1 MSNVCS
7 IPFDDHYLLHLHEIG
22 KGRRETSVSFYTCN
36 LQLHMHLSSLSLSLS
51 HTHTHTHAAADTNEE
66 GLASTL
72 EAIAK
77 LPPSNKDT
85 LAYLIL
91 HLQRVAYHST
101 ANKMPLANLV
111 TVFAPTVVGNGS
123 AKPTDADLLRDAKQ
137 QPKVS
142 VFQENDSLS
151 LILWP

>member
-1 MSNVCS
+1 
-7 IPFDDHYLLHLHEIG
+7 
-22 KGRRETSVSFYTCN
+22 
-36 LQLHMHLSSLSLSLS
+36 MHIL
-51 HTHTHTHAAADTNEE
+51 AAADTNEE

-91 HLQRVAYHST
+91 HLQRVAYYST

-111 TVFAPTVVGNGS
+111 TVFAPTVVGNGG
-123 AKPTDADLLRDAKQ
+123 AKPTDADLLRDAKH

-142 VFQENDSLS
+142 RFQENKS
-151 LILWP
+151 LICGPKLLVLKPVLSTYIADLNVAFKFLYALV

>member
-22 KGRRETSVSFYTCN
+22 KGRRETSVLPSTYTCR
-36 LQLHMHLSSLSLSLS
+36 HHHLTSLSLS
-51 HTHTHTHAAADTNEE
+51 HIHTHAAADTNEE

-91 HLQRVAYHST
+91 HLQRVAYYST

-142 VFQENDSLS
+142 AFRENDSLN
-151 LILWP
+151 LILWS

>member
-1 MSNVCS
+1 MHSS
-7 IPFDDHYLLHLHEIG
+7 TPHQ
-22 KGRRETSVSFYTCN
+22 TSSFARDGNNQYN
-36 LQLHMHLSSLSLSLS
+36 AIHS
-51 HTHTHTHAAADTNEE
+51 HAAADTNEE

-91 HLQRVAYHST
+91 HLQRVAYYST

-123 AKPTDADLLRDAKQ
+123 AKPSDADLLRDAKH
-137 QPKVS
+137 QPKVN
-142 VFQENDSLS
+142 VCQA
-151 LILWP
+151 

>member
-1 MSNVCS
+1 MNHCS
-7 IPFDDHYLLHLHEIG
+7 WIWATLHHCI
-22 KGRRETSVSFYTCN
+22 TN
-36 LQLHMHLSSLSLSLS
+36 
-51 HTHTHTHAAADTNEE
+51 NEE

-91 HLQRVAYHST
+91 HLQRVAYYST

-123 AKPTDADLLRDAKQ
+123 AKPTDADLLRDAKN

-142 VFQENDSLS
+142 VFQEKVCQIFYLKF
-151 LILWP
+151 ILKSVLNS

>member
-1 MSNVCS
+1 MVT
-7 IPFDDHYLLHLHEIG
+7 IG
-22 KGRRETSVSFYTCN
+22 YTYTN
-36 LQLHMHLSSLSLSLS
+36 S
-51 HTHTHTHAAADTNEE
+51 HCTTQIFQHAHTAADTNEE

-91 HLQRVAYHST
+91 HLQRVAYYST

-123 AKPTDADLLRDAKQ
+123 AKPTDADLLRDAKN

-142 VFQENDSLS
+142 VFQEKVCQIFCLKF
-151 LILWP
+151 ILKSVLNS

>member
-1 MSNVCS
+1 MVL
-7 IPFDDHYLLHLHEIG
+7 F
-22 KGRRETSVSFYTCN
+22 FYTISYTYTN
-36 LQLHMHLSSLSLSLS
+36 SHSTTQIFQ
-51 HTHTHTHAAADTNEE
+51 HTHTAAATNEE

-91 HLQRVAYHST
+91 HLQRVAYYST
-101 ANKMPLANLV
+101 ANKMPLDNLV

-123 AKPTDADLLRDAKQ
+123 AKPTDADLLRDAKN

-142 VFQENDSLS
+142 VFQEKESQ
-151 LILWP
+151 IFI

>member
-1 MSNVCS
+1 MCV
-7 IPFDDHYLLHLHEIG
+7 PFLATTITYYICMKHEIG
-22 KGRRETSVSFYTCN
+22 KGRRETSASFYTCN
-36 LQLHMHLSSLSLSLS
+36 LQLYTHASIIISPLSL
-51 HTHTHTHAAADTNEE
+51 THTHAAADTNEE

-91 HLQRVAYHST
+91 HLQRVAYYST

-142 VFQENDSLS
+142 AFQENGSLN
-151 LILWP
+151 LIL